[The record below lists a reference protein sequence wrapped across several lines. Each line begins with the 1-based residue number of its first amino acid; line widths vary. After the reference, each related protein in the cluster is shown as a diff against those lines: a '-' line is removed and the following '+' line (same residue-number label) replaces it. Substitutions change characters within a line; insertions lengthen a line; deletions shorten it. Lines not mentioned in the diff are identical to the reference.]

1 MALVYAYLR
10 YSVPVSGDSETAGFA
25 THTLFS
31 DTQSTFRGKRIWAI
45 PSDTPVLGLSAQ

>member
-25 THTLFS
+25 PH
-31 DTQSTFRGKRIWAI
+31 I
-45 PSDTPVLGLSAQ
+45 PSFQILSPLSEERGFGLSRPIPLVLGLS